1 MERLVVAVRVEPAD
15 VELVADELLVLG
27 ASAVSELPVDGST
40 TIDLVADLEAA
51 SLAELGRPHR
61 VLEPDRTWFDGWR
74 AHARSVRAGRFLLR
88 PAWLDADAT
97 DAGATDADA
106 TDADATDDEGVTA
119 EDPGRAELVEI
130 LLDPE
135 DAFGSGSHATTRL
148 CAALVGELVQPGN
161 RVVDVGCG
169 SGVLAIAAAFAG
181 AAAVD
186 ALDIDPAARR
196 ATERNA
202 ARNGVDS
209 VVSVV
214 DATVPQLASRVA
226 TGDHPA
232 SDVVVANLLL
242 PIVDEF
248 GADLVRLAGG
258 SATVVVSGLLADQV
272 DRAVV
277 AVGLPPV
284 SEHAEG
290 EWRAVV
296 FRTDHRTV
304 NPL

>member
-1 MERLVVAVRVEPAD
+1 MVAVRVEPAD

-51 SLAELGRPHR
+51 SLAAVGRPHR
-61 VLEPDRTWFDGWR
+61 VLEPDRAWFDGWR

-97 DAGATDADA
+97 DADA
-106 TDADATDDEGVTA
+106 TDAGATDDEGVTA
-119 EDPGRAELVEI
+119 EDPGRADLVEI

-148 CAALVGELVQPGN
+148 CAALVGELVRPGD

-181 AAAVD
+181 ASAVD
-186 ALDIDPAARR
+186 ALDVDPAARR

-202 ARNGVDS
+202 TRNGVDS
-209 VVSVV
+209 IVSVV
-214 DATVPQLASRVA
+214 DATVPRLASRVDA
-226 TGDHPA
+226 GDHPA
-232 SDVVVANLLL
+232 HDVVVANLLL
-242 PIVDEF
+242 PLVEEF
-248 GADLVRLAGG
+248 GADLVLLAGG
-258 SATVVVSGLLADQV
+258 SATVIVSGLLADQV
-272 DRAVV
+272 ERAVV

-296 FRTDHRTV
+296 FRTDHCTV

>member
-1 MERLVVAVRVEPAD
+1 MVAVRVEPAD

-40 TIDLVADLEAA
+40 AIDLVADLEAA
-51 SLAELGRPHR
+51 SLAAVGRPHR

-74 AHARSVRAGRFLLR
+74 DHARSVRAGRFLLR
-88 PAWLDADAT
+88 PAWLDDAAPDVDGAMAD
-97 DAGATDADA
+97 
-106 TDADATDDEGVTA
+106 
-119 EDPGRAELVEI
+119 DPGRAELVEI

-161 RVVDVGCG
+161 RVVDIGCG

-181 AAAVD
+181 ASAVD
-186 ALDIDPAARR
+186 ALDVDPAARR

-202 ARNGVDS
+202 TRNGVDS

-226 TGDHPA
+226 AGDHPA

-242 PIVDEF
+242 PIVEEF
-248 GADLVRLAGG
+248 GADLVHLAGG
-258 SATVVVSGLLADQV
+258 SAAVIVSGLLADQV

-296 FRTDHRTV
+296 FRTGHRTV

>member
-1 MERLVVAVRVEPAD
+1 MVAVRVEPAD

-61 VLEPDRTWFDGWR
+61 VLEPDRAWFDGWR

-97 DAGATDADA
+97 DA
-106 TDADATDDEGVTA
+106 DATDDEGVTA
-119 EDPGRAELVEI
+119 EDPGRADLVEI

-181 AAAVD
+181 AAEVD

-202 ARNGVDS
+202 TRNGVDS
-209 VVSVV
+209 IVSVV
-214 DATVPQLASRVA
+214 DATVPQLASCVDA
-226 TGDHPA
+226 GDHPVH
-232 SDVVVANLLL
+232 DVVVANLLL
-242 PIVDEF
+242 PLVEEF

-258 SATVVVSGLLADQV
+258 SATVIVSGLLADQV
-272 DRAVV
+272 ERAVA

-296 FRTDHRTV
+296 FRTDHCTV